1 MEQKHVLLS
10 ALSVGVGVGVGLGLV
25 SSQTVSKWTGASVAE
40 GVTGHQIEQEL
51 LRLVLDGKNTEV
63 TFDDFPYYLRY
74 DVFFRFYGH
83 CCFDWTIFQNIV
95 RIWWKGVLLTL
106 MTLSEYCKTFPILT
120 SIWNHNL
127 FLFKIFSSLLNNF
140 SCIFLSLFFF
150 PPKQCSLLCIIVIKS
165 KFFFLQFFYSWFKVS
180 KGFSGFKIFVLII
193 LVWV

>member
-127 FLFKIFSSLLNNF
+127 FCSKSFLL
-140 SCIFLSLFFF
+140 CWIIFLVYFYLYFFSLRSNAVCFA
-150 PPKQCSLLCIIVIKS
+150 
-165 KFFFLQFFYSWFKVS
+165 
-180 KGFSGFKIFVLII
+180 
-193 LVWV
+193 